1 MIEIRVNDNVTID
14 ITDSTATVNVHN
26 FSHTD
31 TETASLNRR
40 LSVKRRVYYS
50 ESDCSNEVEPAGLKI
65 NTFFHHDIEV
75 APEG

>member
-1 MIEIRVNDNVTID
+1 MVKIQVNNNVTID
-14 ITDSTATVNVHN
+14 IIDNTATVNVHN
-26 FSHTD
+26 LAHTD
-31 TETASLNRR
+31 TETVSLNKR

-50 ESDCSNEVEPAGLKI
+50 ESDCSNEIEPAGLKI